1 MGELAGSWVHSLTGG
16 MSEETKVMGT
26 GTRVISELTMAIA
39 ERTRVMGTL
48 TRAIG
53 EGTRTCPSRPLK
65 ELFAVKGEDVV
76 QTPIKRN
83 RMDLQFVGSFYGL
96 VEFMHLVFTRMPA
109 ESNRRQLG
117 SLWLCLC
124 DVFRS

>member
-1 MGELAGSWVHSLTGG
+1 
-16 MSEETKVMGT
+16 MSEGTKVMGT
-26 GTRVISELTMAIA
+26 GTRAIG
-39 ERTRVMGTL
+39 ERTRTIGERRRARGERTRARGER

-53 EGTRTCPSRPLK
+53 ERTGTCPSRPLK

-83 RMDLQFVGSFYGL
+83 RMELQFVDSFYCL

-109 ESNRRQLG
+109 ESNLRQLG

-124 DVFRS
+124 DAFPS